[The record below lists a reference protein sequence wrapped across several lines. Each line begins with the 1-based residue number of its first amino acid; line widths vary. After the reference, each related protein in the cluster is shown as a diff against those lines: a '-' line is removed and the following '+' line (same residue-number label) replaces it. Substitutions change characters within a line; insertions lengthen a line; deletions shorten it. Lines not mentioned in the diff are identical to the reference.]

1 MQTPGAPGHSASA
14 WQARQ
19 VLVAVLQTGF
29 VFDVQSALVTH
40 STQAPLAAQA
50 GVAALAAAH
59 SPALAQARQLF
70 VPVAQIGFVACLQ
83 SLPAT
88 HSTHAPVDAHA
99 GVPAS
104 APAHSVPVAQPR
116 HFFDVA
122 SQTGVLPL
130 HEAAVQGGATSV
142 GTSIVPS
149 AGASVRSTGASMAS
163 LTPPSWGTHKFLASQ
178 TNPVAQAMPP
188 GPQ

>member
-1 MQTPGAPGHSASA
+1 
-14 WQARQ
+14 
-19 VLVAVLQTGF
+19 
-29 VFDVQSALVTH
+29 
-40 STQAPLAAQA
+40 
-50 GVAALAAAH
+50 
-59 SPALAQARQLF
+59 
-70 VPVAQIGFVACLQ
+70 VAQIGFVACLQ
-83 SLPAT
+83 SLPATHSTHAPEDAHTGIPASGAPHSLAPAQARQLFVLVAQIGFVACLQSFPAT